1 MLKISKKLF
10 PLNRS
15 LGGRAN
21 ILTLNILKKNI
32 KNFKIKK
39 FNSGSLVYDWKIPK
53 AWEVK
58 SAYII
63 TPDKK
68 KICDYKKN
76 NLHLMAYSKSVNKV
90 LNLRE
95 IKKKIFS
102 IKKSPNAIPYK
113 TSYYKKDWAFCLE
126 DRIKKNLKP
135 GNYKVFIKTVF
146 VNSFLPYGEIIIKGK
161 SKKEVLLSTYI
172 CHPSMAN
179 NEISGM
185 VVTREIAKWI
195 QKKKRYYSYRIL
207 FLPETIG
214 SISYIKK
221 NFNKLKK
228 NIFAGYQIT
237 CIGDERQFSIMPSKQ
252 GNSISDRVAKKIL
265 KTLKGKKRIYN
276 WLQRGSDERQYCSP
290 LVNLPICSLMR
301 SKYWDYKEYHTSLDR
316 IGNVVTAKGL
326 KGGFEFVKKIINE
339 VESIRLPIATKPC
352 EPFLLKYNIWKNKKN
367 SYHPTNF
374 VHNILNFISYCDGDK
389 TVDEISKIVKIGIR
403 EKNKLLEV
411 IYKKKLIKFF

>member
-1 MLKISKKLF
+1 MLKICKKLF

-15 LGGRAN
+15 LGGVAN

-32 KNFKIKK
+32 ESFKIKK
-39 FNSGSLVYDWKIPK
+39 FNSGEIVYDWKVPK
-53 AWEVK
+53 VWEVED
-58 SAYII
+58 AYIE

-68 KICDYKKN
+68 KICDFKKN
-76 NLHLMAYSKSVNKV
+76 NLHLMAYSISTNKV
-90 LNLRE
+90 LDLKE

-102 IKKSPNAIPYK
+102 IKKNPNAIPYK
-113 TSYYKKDWAFCLE
+113 TNYYKKDWAFCLE
-126 DRIKKNLKP
+126 DRIKKKLKV
-135 GNYKVFIKTVF
+135 GNYRAYIKTIFIK
-146 VNSFLPYGEIIIKGK
+146 SFLPYGEIFIKGK

-185 VVTREIAKWI
+185 VVTREITKWLQ
-195 QKKKRYYSYRIL
+195 QKNRYYSYRIL

-221 NFNKLKK
+221 NLKKMKK

-237 CIGDERQFSIMPSKQ
+237 CIGDERQFSVMPSKQ
-252 GNSISDRVAKKIL
+252 RNSISDRIAIKVL

-276 WLQRGSDERQYCSP
+276 WLERGSDERQYCSP
-290 LVNLPICSLMR
+290 LINLPICSLMR
-301 SKYWDYKEYHTSLDR
+301 SKYWDYKEYHTSLDV

-326 KGGFEFVKKIINE
+326 KGGFEFVKKVIKEI
-339 VESIRLPIATKPC
+339 ESVRIPIATKPC
-352 EPFLLKYNIWKNKKN
+352 EPFLQKYNIWKNKKN
-367 SYHPTNF
+367 SYHPTNN

-389 TVDEISKIVKIGIR
+389 SVDEIAKIIKIDR
-403 EKNKLLEV
+403 KKKNKLLEL
-411 IYKKKLIKFF
+411 IYKKKLIKFL